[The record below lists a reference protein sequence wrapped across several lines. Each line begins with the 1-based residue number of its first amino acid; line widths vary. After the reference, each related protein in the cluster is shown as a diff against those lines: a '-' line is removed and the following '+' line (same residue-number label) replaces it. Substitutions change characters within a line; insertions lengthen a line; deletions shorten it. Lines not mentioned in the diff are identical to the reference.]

1 MVIMAIEAAKQL
13 ADAGKEIS
21 CFWIKEAAFKAA
33 IRVPS
38 NADGIETGFYMR
50 PLQSADAKG
59 TGSFAFKLCTFDSG
73 TWTENCTGSIQIEY
87 ALEDGKTPNR
97 KDTEIARELLSGQ
110 VDRYSVVQDAAVTPV
125 EDAAVYELTAR
136 CGLEYGEAFQLV
148 TSLAWHREDEGQV
161 TSNVRRVSEGLETI
175 HPTTLDAIVQTS
187 IWTMTQSGTQI
198 IPTMVPTQVKKLWVS
213 QEGLSRLSSD
223 VLRTHA
229 ARYEEPQLGTAV
241 DIVAFDEGLQQK
253 LVHIAGLRMNVVSA
267 AGGDEEDTVTTS
279 PEQRCHH
286 LEWKPDLGLLSNEE
300 ITALCTKDDEGKA
313 ALGDFFTELDFLL
326 TARVLQ
332 TLRQLPSEPV
342 QPHLKKYIEWMV
354 ERKRLFDEGQ
364 VRFAFEPWRSR
375 LDDTA
380 YIQEVEERVL
390 HTNKRGYLMA
400 TVARNLPFFLTGE
413 LDPLGFLFQG
423 EQLKDYYFEQV
434 GFNFYG
440 FTNSFLTVSSSTIP
454 TV

>member
-13 ADAGKEIS
+13 AETGKKIS
-21 CFWIKEAAFKAA
+21 GFWIREAAFKAA

-50 PLQSADAKG
+50 PLQSADAKS
-59 TGSFAFKLCTFDSG
+59 TGSFAFKLCTFDNE
-73 TWTENCTGSIQIEY
+73 TWSENCTGSIQIEY
-87 ALEDGKTPNR
+87 ALEDGKIPDK
-97 KDTEIARELLSGQ
+97 KDTEIARELLNTQ
-110 VDRYSVVQDAAVTPV
+110 VDRYSAVRDAAVTPV
-125 EDAAVYELTAR
+125 EDAAIYELTAR

-148 TSLAWHREDEGQV
+148 TSLAWHREDDGQV

-187 IWTMTQSGTQI
+187 VWTRTQSGTQI

-213 QEGLSRLSSD
+213 HEGLGRLSSD

-253 LVHIAGLRMNVVSA
+253 LVHISGLRLNVVSA
-267 AGGDEEDTVTTS
+267 GSDEDESATTS
-279 PEQRCHH
+279 QEQRCHH

-300 ITALCTKDDEGKA
+300 IANLCTTDVEGQTE
-313 ALGDFFTELDFLL
+313 LDTFFTELDFLL

-332 TLRQLPSEPV
+332 TLRQLPSEPA

-364 VRFAFEPWRSR
+364 VQFAFEPWRTR

-390 HTNKRGYLMA
+390 KTNKRGYLMA
-400 TVARNLPFFLTGE
+400 SVARNLPLFLTGE

-434 GFNFYG
+434 GA
-440 FTNSFLTVSSSTIP
+440 TLISPLTHF
-454 TV
+454 